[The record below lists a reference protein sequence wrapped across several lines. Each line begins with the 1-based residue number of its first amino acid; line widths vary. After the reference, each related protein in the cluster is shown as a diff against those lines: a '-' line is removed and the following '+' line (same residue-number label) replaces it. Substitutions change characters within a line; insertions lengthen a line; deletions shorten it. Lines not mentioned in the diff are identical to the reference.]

1 MSRAATL
8 RRAVSAAAAVVAVGI
23 GVCVILLVLAD
34 GVGAVFSGSYG
45 APTVVASASRAQRS
59 AQALQTGVLVLGTA
73 LAASLLL
80 FAFVRRRSR
89 RWRSTSIICGTL
101 FSLALIAELAVM
113 PAAIQQAADDAALL
127 AEGVPVG
134 VVAEPTPSPDATV
147 PSPLSADAARAEL
160 RSLIERS
167 VAAAGGTPLGAD
179 GAELAAS
186 DIPFDAAPCGD
197 DGTRLSARFSIRADD
212 PDGAVARLLRIWDD
226 AGYAPDRGMQQD
238 IRYSETL
245 PVERLVVRAADP
257 IRVWVESACAI
268 P

>member
-1 MSRAATL
+1 MSRAAGL
-8 RRAVSAAAAVVAVGI
+8 GRAVSAVAAVAAVGAGVCAILLVFLDSVGAVVA
-23 GVCVILLVLAD
+23 
-34 GVGAVFSGSYG
+34 GSYG

-59 AQALQTGVLVLGTA
+59 AQALQTAVLVLGTA

-89 RWRSTSIICGTL
+89 RWRATSIICGTL
-101 FSLALIAELAVM
+101 FSLALIAELVVV
-113 PAAIQQAADDAALL
+113 PAAIQQAADDAARL

-134 VVAEPTPSPDATV
+134 VVAEPTPSPDPTV
-147 PSPLSADAARAEL
+147 PPPLTADAARAEM

-167 VAAAGGTPLGAD
+167 VAAAGGTPLGVD

-197 DGTRLSARFSIRADD
+197 TGTRLSAQFSIRADD

-226 AGYAPDRGMQQD
+226 AGYAPDRAMQQD

-245 PVERLVVRAADP
+245 PVERLIVRAADP
-257 IRVWVESACAI
+257 IRVSVESACAI